1 MIHFLLLASF
11 FEIIFVYLLFTGH
24 SNNSYLIPILFLGA
38 NLGAPLLPLTIESQD
53 FTSALNVAER
63 DGIDGK
69 YLLEKW
75 YYLDSKAQPACYRLK
90 TRDEEFTNSPE
101 DCSIELQKLLPIF
114 VDIFSKEL
122 RDSYLTTVV
131 EQEIDNT
138 VLISPELSKRCIWIQ
153 NANLPPKISESSTS
167 LEIEMHRRLSNIH
180 ADLKVCFFFLN

>member
-180 ADLKVCFFFLN
+180 ADLKVCFFF